1 MKSHE
6 VRVGFTLIELL
17 VSMTLFSL
25 VMTVSIGS
33 LLTIVDAN
41 RKAQNIQTVVDN
53 VAFGLDSITRNIR
66 TGYEYFCPAD
76 NDPKP
81 ESNPVRPETLDC
93 STAKSGFEFTTSDG
107 LHRVAYKH
115 ENTADYKGIIR
126 KIDNGGWVRLTAPEA
141 VITEVS
147 FFVTGSSPLSA
158 PGADKVQPT
167 VTIVVKGQAGVDAST
182 ASNFDIQTTA
192 TQRQLD
198 KY

>member
-1 MKSHE
+1 MTSPERK
-6 VRVGFTLIELL
+6 GFTLIELL
-17 VSMTLFSL
+17 VSMGLFSI
-25 VMTVSIGS
+25 VMTISIGS
-33 LLTIVDAN
+33 LLSIVDAN

-66 TGYEYFCPAD
+66 TGYEYSCSD
-76 NDPKP
+76 NPHPDN
-81 ESNPVRPETLDC
+81 NPVRPETADC
-93 STAKSGFEFTTSDG
+93 STAQSGFEFTTSDG

-115 ENTADYKGIIR
+115 ENTTDYKGIVR

-141 VITEVS
+141 LVESVS
-147 FFVTGSSPLSA
+147 FFVSGTSPLST
-158 PGADKVQPT
+158 GDEDQPT
-167 VTIVVKGQAGVDAST
+167 VTIVVKGTAGVDAST